1 LKKIIF
7 HIATILFLASL
18 VSCESIIEYELPQTD
33 PKMVLNCYFNND
45 SVWEVKIYESK
56 NILENDDYKFV
67 PGASVEIADQNRT
80 VYPLTYIGL
89 GKYISLNNDKPLIG
103 STYTISAVHPSY
115 DDVSA
120 TSTLPTKVDILS
132 IDTNSVTLYG
142 YPELESKISFLDPK
156 NENNYYSLK
165 LIYSSVTVFQ
175 YDSLFAD
182 TISSSWPLYYYSNES
197 QFTDTWI
204 YTADGI
210 VFSDELFDGKTYNL
224 TIISEKPY
232 LFNNEF
238 ETVISAELQYELESV
253 SEEVFLYKK
262 SLEEQNFANYDP
274 FAQPVQVFN
283 NITGGF
289 GIFGGSTKSYRTFV
303 LR

>member
-18 VSCESIIEYELPQTD
+18 VSCESIIEYDLPETD

-80 VYPLTYIGL
+80 VYPLTYIGF